1 MECKIY
7 LEMTVGRNDNECIF
21 CLQTV
26 GFLASFEVNREWN
39 FLLVY
44 VEARLAS
51 RRLITHKSVACFSKN
66 DMKIRFISATQLY
79 LVRHLDRY
87 DCISWAQ

>member
-26 GFLASFEVNREWN
+26 GFLASFEVNRMK
-39 FLLVY
+39 FSTCLC
-44 VEARLAS
+44 RGK
-51 RRLITHKSVACFSKN
+51 TCFQKTN
-66 DMKIRFISATQLY
+66 
-79 LVRHLDRY
+79 HP
-87 DCISWAQ
+87 